1 MDVIQEPRSIRKNLA
16 GLAVPIFIETLLIM
30 MLGAVDTVMLSQYS
44 DTVSYTHLDV
54 YKRQAL
60 GVIGVNWIGNPADS
74 TRLSFND
81 AIRIM
86 AVSRA
91 DVYKRQRAWVLRS
104 VPERRRIRT
113 TC

>member
-1 MDVIQEPRSIRKNLA
+1 MAKNPA
-16 GLAVPIFIETLLIM
+16 
-30 MLGAVDTVMLSQYS
+30 
-44 DTVSYTHLDV
+44 
-54 YKRQAL
+54 AL

-91 DVYKRQRAWVLRS
+91 DSATVENSFRHYQA
-104 VPERRRIRT
+104 
-113 TC
+113 